1 MKFRFTKST
10 PRQVFVGVV
19 LTSFIFIGVNTPR
32 FINQSLFPQF
42 TEKPSNTSLPISIPE
57 YEYCDINMAL
67 FDTEEGLIEQGSV
80 LSEIFSSI
88 GIGVST
94 LHKLLEAGEDVFD
107 VRQLR
112 AGKKYK
118 VLTDK
123 SSQNPSYFIYEPDAI
138 NYYVFD
144 IKDERGIIKGQKP
157 VDTLHRQFAG
167 LIESSLWNAF
177 SFYDIESNQIPAL
190 TAKMED
196 ALAWSVD
203 FHHLQPGDQFKLL
216 YDEYFVDGVSVG
228 IGEMQAAYFQTS
240 GKDYYAFKYNN
251 SQYDGYFSEDGRP
264 MKKAFLKAPVK
275 FSRISSRYNLN
286 RFHPVLKR
294 VKAHLGTDYAAPY
307 NTEIYA
313 TADGVI
319 ERIGRTGGN
328 GNFIKIKHDDTYS
341 TQYLHMNKFASN
353 MKKGLHVRQGEVIGY
368 VGSTGLATG
377 PHVCYRFWKNGK
389 QVDPLRENLPEP
401 APMDEAMMPEFNL
414 VKEKLQKQ
422 LAEIPAPE
430 PLAQT

>member
-1 MKFRFTKST
+1 MKLRFTKST
-10 PRQVFVGVV
+10 PGQIMMGVV
-19 LTSFIFIGVNTPR
+19 LTSFIFIGVNSSR
-32 FINQSLFPQF
+32 FTNQSLFPVQS
-42 TEKPSNTSLPISIPE
+42 KQVSNATLPISIPE
-57 YEYCDINMAL
+57 YEYNDINL
-67 FDTEEGLIEQGSV
+67 SLYEIEEGLIEQGSV

-88 GIGVST
+88 GVGANT
-94 LHKLLEAGEDVFD
+94 LHKLLDAGEDVFE
-107 VRQLR
+107 VRSLR

-118 VLTDK
+118 VLKDKTDQ
-123 SSQNPSYFIYEPDAI
+123 SPSFFIYEPDAI

-144 IKDERGIIKGQKP
+144 IKEESGIIKGQKP
-157 VDTLHRQFAG
+157 VDTLHRAFAG

-177 SFYDIESNQIPAL
+177 SNYNIENSQIPVL

-203 FHHLQPGDQFKLL
+203 FHHIQPGDQFKLL
-216 YDEYFVDGVSVG
+216 YDEYYVDGQSVG
-228 IGEMQAAYFQTS
+228 IGAMQAAYFRTS
-240 GKDYYAFKYNN
+240 DQDYYAFKYNN
-251 SQYDGYFSEDGRP
+251 GDYDGYFSEDGRP

-286 RFHPVLKR
+286 RFHPVLKK

-328 GNFIKIKHDDTYS
+328 GNYIKIKHDKTYS
-341 TQYLHMNKFASN
+341 TQYLHMNKFAAN
-353 MKKGLHVRQGEVIGY
+353 MKTGTHVRQGQVIGY

-377 PHVCYRFWKNGK
+377 PHVCYRFWKNDK

-401 APMDEAMMPEFNL
+401 EPMDESMMPEFNQF
-414 VKEKLQKQ
+414 KKRLQKQ
-422 LAEIPAPE
+422 LDEIE
-430 PLAQT
+430 VGKVEV

>member
-10 PRQVFVGVV
+10 PGQLVMGVV

-32 FINQSLFPQF
+32 ITNLSLFPQF
-42 TEKPSNTSLPISIPE
+42 SDKASITTLPISIPE
-57 YEYCDINMAL
+57 YEYTDINMVL
-67 FDTEEGLIEQGSV
+67 YDTQVREIEQGAV
-80 LSEIFSSI
+80 LSKIFSD
-88 GIGVST
+88 IGVGVT
-94 LHKLLEAGEDVFD
+94 RLLQLLEEGEDVFD
-107 VRQLR
+107 VHQLR

-118 VLTDK
+118 VLKDK
-123 SSQNPSYFIYEPDAI
+123 ETQTPSYFIYEPDAI

-144 IKDERGIIKGQKP
+144 LKGDSGIIKGRKP
-157 VDTLHRQFAG
+157 VDTLHRSFAG

-177 SFYDIESNQIPAL
+177 LDYDVISSQIPAL
-190 TAKMED
+190 TARMED

-216 YDEYFVDGVSVG
+216 YDEYFVEGVSVG
-228 IGEMQAAYFQTS
+228 IGEMQAAYFHTS
-240 GKDYYAFKYNN
+240 EKDFFAFKFNN
-251 SQYDGYFSEDGRP
+251 GDYDGYYNEEGRP

-294 VKAHLGTDYAAPY
+294 VKPHLGTDYAAPY

-319 ERIGRTGGN
+319 ERIGRTRGN
-328 GNFIKIKHDDTYS
+328 GNYIKIKHDETYS
-341 TQYLHMNKFASN
+341 TQYLHMKKFAAN
-353 MKKGLHVRQGEVIGY
+353 MHKGTHVRQGEVIGY

-377 PHVCYRFWKNGK
+377 PHVCYRFWKNGR

-401 APMDEAMMPEFNL
+401 EPMDESM
-414 VKEKLQKQ
+414 
-422 LAEIPAPE
+422 IPAFNKVKVQLQNQLDE
-430 PLAQT
+430 IDIKELEA